1 MRVVVVFYQRRKA
14 PTYAAER
21 WQSGVLGSVMAE
33 DVVVPSASRL
43 ERKFIARQHVEWFQG
58 EVEQAMREADDPTV
72 IRIPNDDVRFN
83 WRRQRAE
90 FFKRRGNR
98 ALHGAQR

>member
-33 DVVVPSASRL
+33 DVVVPTAARL
-43 ERKFIARQHVEWFQG
+43 ERKFIARQNVEWFQG
-58 EVEQAMREADDPTV
+58 EVEQAMREADDPAV
-72 IRIPNDDVRFN
+72 IRIPNDDVRSN
-83 WRRQRAE
+83 WRRQRDELVKLCGGGTAA
-90 FFKRRGNR
+90 KK
-98 ALHGAQR
+98 L